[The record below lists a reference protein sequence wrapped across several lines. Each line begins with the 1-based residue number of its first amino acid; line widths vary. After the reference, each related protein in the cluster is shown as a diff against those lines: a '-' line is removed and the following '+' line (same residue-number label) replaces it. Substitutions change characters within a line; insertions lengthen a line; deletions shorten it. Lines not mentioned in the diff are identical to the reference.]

1 MLTYDT
7 GVRNGQPISQ
17 NLQQQALA
25 GLLSGGASLPTIGP
39 AHDVYNAAA
48 QNAAVDYERAA
59 AAANNQYSANAQQS
73 QNEMALQ
80 GAQQMAQAQ
89 QNQNDLDARRRA
101 LTFGY
106 TGQMMGGLNGLL
118 RDAF

>member
-7 GVRNGQPISQ
+7 GVRSNPPITPTI
-17 NLQQQALA
+17 QQQALA
-25 GLLSGGASLPTIGP
+25 GLLGGGASLPTTGP
-39 AHDVYNAAA
+39 AVDVYNAAA
-48 QNAAVDYERAA
+48 QSAAVDYERAA
-59 AAANNQYSANAQQS
+59 AAANNQYSANSQQAQ
-73 QNEMALQ
+73 NDIALQ

-89 QNQNDLDARRRA
+89 QQQNDLDAKRRA

-118 RDAF
+118 RNAF